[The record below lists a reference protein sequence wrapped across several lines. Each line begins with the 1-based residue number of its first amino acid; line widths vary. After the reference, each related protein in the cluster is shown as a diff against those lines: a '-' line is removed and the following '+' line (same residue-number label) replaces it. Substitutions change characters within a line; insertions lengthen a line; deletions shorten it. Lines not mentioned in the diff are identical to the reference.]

1 MAKLTPTIDV
11 RFSDELAER
20 VRRNFSDQ
28 IRELQNAP
36 ALTSEFLR
44 GVSLP
49 AGATT
54 LIAHRLGRPPVM
66 ITLSPIQGS
75 STPGVIEEVL
85 STSVDRTKFIQLRA
99 SGYGATITVDV
110 ELK

>member
-1 MAKLTPTIDV
+1 
-11 RFSDELAER
+11 
-20 VRRNFSDQ
+20 
-28 IRELQNAP
+28 
-36 ALTSEFLR
+36 
-44 GVSLP
+44 
-49 AGATT
+49 
-54 LIAHRLGRPPVM
+54 M